1 MSQESG
7 PGSGEDVVEEVE
19 VVDDDAVEAVGV
31 DGSSVIVV
39 VGFVVVVVDAVEV
52 AVVVVLVD
60 VAVVVVVVE
69 VVDTPQENSSGF

>member
-7 PGSGEDVVEEVE
+7 PGSGEDVEETE

-39 VGFVVVVVDAVEV
+39 VDFVVVVVDAVV
-52 AVVVVLVD
+52 FVLVD
-60 VAVVVVVVE
+60 VAVVVVVV